1 MRGMQMATTNPITG
15 QPLISKPVT
24 KEYEEGWDRI
34 FSSKNELCKICGKD
48 LSKVTE
54 CAWTS
59 CPKLQDD

>member
-1 MRGMQMATTNPITG
+1 VTSSNDITG
-15 QPLISKPVT
+15 DKLISKPTT

-54 CAWTS
+54 CDLTL
-59 CPKLQDD
+59 CLKMFDKN

>member
-1 MRGMQMATTNPITG
+1 MTSSNDITG
-15 QPLISKPVT
+15 DKLITKPTT

-34 FSSKNELCKICGKD
+34 FKNMKSLCGICGKD

-59 CPKLQDD
+59 CPKMFDEN